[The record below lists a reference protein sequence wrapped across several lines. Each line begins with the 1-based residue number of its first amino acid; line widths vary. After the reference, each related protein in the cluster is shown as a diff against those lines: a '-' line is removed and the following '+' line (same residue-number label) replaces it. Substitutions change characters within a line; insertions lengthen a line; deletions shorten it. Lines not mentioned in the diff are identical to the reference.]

1 MDVRLVL
8 MMLDVYSGCEISV
21 DGVVCVQCRAE
32 N

>member
-21 DGVVCVQCRAE
+21 DGVGCVQWM
-32 N
+32 

>member
-21 DGVVCVQCRAE
+21 DGVGSVQWMLD
-32 N
+32 